1 MAQVSP
7 LRYGIRRAAGDPA
20 LVLAEI
26 GWRWAFG
33 AAALSISAYA
43 LGRLLATT
51 HLSDADWLA
60 LRSRTPVLI
69 ADALTHILRDA
80 WPRLVTASAIVLPSL
95 AVLWILTAG
104 LGRTATVRA
113 LRNEERVAVRPI
125 LGLGFLRV
133 ALALAGVLALM
144 AAFVVAGLAAVQGE
158 KSSPGVFVVVL
169 LALSFLVSTLWSVF
183 NWYLSVAPVFAV
195 EGGRDSLGLIAE
207 AARTVRSN
215 RRAFSSVSSVFGFLR
230 LFALMMALAAGL
242 MTLTLAGTA
251 PGGVVLGL
259 MGLVALGY
267 FAFGGFLYIAR
278 LAAYV
283 KIVEDSRQ
291 TAAVSDQPSVVN
303 TQDGEG
309 DCRETGNALTG
320 VSTSKLIAKREAF

>member
-1 MAQVSP
+1 MAQGSP

-33 AAALSISAYA
+33 AAALTATVYS

-51 HLSDADWLA
+51 HLSDADLLA

-80 WPRLVTASAIVLPSL
+80 WPKLTTASAIVLPSL
-95 AVLWILTAG
+95 AVLWIFASA
-104 LGRTATVRA
+104 LGRAATVQR
-113 LRNEERVAVRPI
+113 LRNQERVAVRPI
-125 LGLGFLRV
+125 VGLSFLRV
-133 ALALAGVLALM
+133 TLALAGVLAWL
-144 AAFVVAGLAAVQGE
+144 AAFIVGGLAAVRGE
-158 KSSPGVFVVVL
+158 KNSPGVFLLVF
-169 LALSFLVSTLWSVF
+169 LALSFLVSILWSVL

-195 EGGRDSLGLIAE
+195 GDGRDSLGAMAE
-207 AARTVRSN
+207 ATRAVRSN
-215 RRAFSSVSSVFGFLR
+215 RRAFSSVSGVFGFLH
-230 LFALMMALAAGL
+230 LFAAVIATIAGL
-242 MTLTLAGTA
+242 MPLALAGTA
-251 PGGVVLGL
+251 PAGVVLAL

-267 FAFGGFLYIAR
+267 FAFADFLYIAR

-291 TAAVSDQPSVVN
+291 ASAVGDRPAA
-303 TQDGEG
+303 
-309 DCRETGNALTG
+309 
-320 VSTSKLIAKREAF
+320 LIAASRTDPGPDGGIQSAEC